1 MHTEEVNHE
10 WMNGLTVALFVL
22 MVFSTYGCMDKDVM
36 KDGFFHTFLSS
47 IAMISTAAFII
58 HIITLL

>member
-1 MHTEEVNHE
+1 
-10 WMNGLTVALFVL
+10 MNGLTVALFVL
-22 MVFSTYGCMDKDVM
+22 MVFSTYGCMNKDVM

-47 IAMISTAAFII
+47 IAMISTSAFII

>member
-1 MHTEEVNHE
+1 
-10 WMNGLTVALFVL
+10 MNGLTAALFVL

-36 KDGFFHTFLSS
+36 KDSFFHTFCGITSVAS
-47 IAMISTAAFII
+47 IVSFII